1 MNVLSRFTTALV
13 ATAALAV
20 SLPLHAQKALESDKD
35 KFSYTVGMDLAK
47 MLESIKGEIDTKI
60 VVEAFE
66 TSLAGGKLQ
75 LTEEEAATIRKAF
88 QEHLQAQQQVVAQAE
103 ASKNIMEGKSFLAE
117 NGGKPGVKTTASG
130 LQYQVLRAGNGPKPA
145 ATDTVRVHY
154 LGTLLN
160 GNKFDSSY
168 DRNEPAQF
176 ALNQVIPGWT
186 EGVALM
192 PVGSKYKFWI
202 PSALGY
208 GERGAGP
215 IGPNAT
221 LVFEVE
227 LLDIVA
233 PAAAAPAPEAK

>member
-1 MNVLSRFTTALV
+1 MNAVSRFTCAL
-13 ATAALAV
+13 AAALALAMTANV
-20 SLPLHAQKALESDKD
+20 SAQAKLETEKD

-47 MLESIKGEIDTKI
+47 MLEPIKDEIDTKI
-60 VVEAFE
+60 AIAAMQNA
-66 TSLAGGKLQ
+66 LAGGKTQ
-75 LTEEEAATIRKAF
+75 LSDEEADTVRKAF
-88 QEHLQAQQQVVAQAE
+88 QQRMQQKQAAE
-103 ASKNIMEGKSFLAE
+103 SSAKASKNIAEGEAFLAA
-117 NGGKPGVKTTASG
+117 NKSKAGVQTTASG
-130 LQYQVLRAGNGPKPA
+130 LQYQVIRAGNGGKPQ

-154 LGTLLN
+154 LGTLLD
-160 GNKFDSSY
+160 GTTFDSSY

-202 PSALGY
+202 PSNLGY

-215 IGPNAT
+215 ISPNST

-227 LLDIVA
+227 LLEIVP
-233 PAAAAPAPEAK
+233 PAAAQ

>member
-1 MNVLSRFTTALV
+1 MNAVSRFTCAL
-13 ATAALAV
+13 AAALALAMTANV
-20 SLPLHAQKALESDKD
+20 AAQPKLETEKD

-47 MLESIKGEIDTKI
+47 MLEPIKGEIDTQI
-60 VVEAFE
+60 AIAALQNA
-66 TSLAGGKLQ
+66 LAGGKTALSD
-75 LTEEEAATIRKAF
+75 EEADAVRKAF
-88 QEHLQAQQQVVAQAE
+88 QQRMQEKQAAE
-103 ASKNIMEGKSFLAE
+103 SAAKASKNVAEGEAFLAA
-117 NGGKPGVKTTASG
+117 NKGKTGVQSTASG
-130 LQYQVLRAGNGPKPA
+130 LQYQVLRAGNGAKPQ

-154 LGTLLN
+154 LGTLLD
-160 GNKFDSSY
+160 GSKFDSSY

-202 PSALGY
+202 PSSLGY

-215 IGPNAT
+215 IGPNST

-233 PAAAAPAPEAK
+233 PAAAQ

>member
-1 MNVLSRFTTALV
+1 MNALSRITTALV
-13 ATAALAV
+13 ATAAFAV
-20 SLPLHAQKALESDKD
+20 SMPAFAQKALETDKD

-47 MLESIKGEIDTKI
+47 MMDSIKGEIDAA
-60 VVEAFE
+60 VVVDAFQ
-66 TSLAGGKLQ
+66 TALSGGKLQ
-75 LTEEEAATIRKAF
+75 LTEEEAAPIRKAF
-88 QEHLQAQQQVVAQAE
+88 QEHLQAQQQMVAQAV
-103 ASKNIMEGKSFLAE
+103 ASKNILEGKAFLAD
-117 NGGKPGVKTTASG
+117 NAKKSGVKVTATG
-130 LQYQVLRAGNGPKPA
+130 LQYQVLRAGNGPKPK

-154 LGTLLN
+154 LGTLLD
-160 GNKFDSSY
+160 GKKFDSSY

-202 PSALGY
+202 PAELGY

-221 LVFEVE
+221 LSFEVE
-227 LLDIVA
+227 LLEIAEPAA
-233 PAAAAPAPEAK
+233 PAAEQ

>member
-1 MNVLSRFTTALV
+1 MNALSRFTTALV

-20 SLPLHAQKALESDKD
+20 TMPVFAQKALETEKD

-47 MLESIKGEIDTKI
+47 MLDSIKGEIDPEI
-60 VVEAFE
+60 VIGAFK
-66 TSLAGGKLQ
+66 TALAGGTLQ
-75 LTEEEAATIRKAF
+75 LTEEQAAAIRKAF
-88 QEHLQAQQQVVAQAE
+88 QERMQAQQAMVAQA
-103 ASKNIMEGKSFLAE
+103 ASGKNVMEGKVFLAE
-117 NGGKPGVKTTASG
+117 NGSKPGVKATASG

-154 LGTLLN
+154 LGTLLD
-160 GNKFDSSY
+160 GTKFDSSY

-202 PSALGY
+202 PAALGY

-221 LVFEVE
+221 LTFEVE
-227 LLDIVA
+227 LLEIVA
-233 PAAAAPAPEAK
+233 PAPAQ